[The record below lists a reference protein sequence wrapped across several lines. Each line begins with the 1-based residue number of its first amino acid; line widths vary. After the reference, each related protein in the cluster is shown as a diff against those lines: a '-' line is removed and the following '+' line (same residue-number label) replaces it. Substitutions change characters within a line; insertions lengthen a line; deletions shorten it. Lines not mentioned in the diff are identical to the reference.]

1 MLVDG
6 LVRMGDDAGGKA
18 LPQGTQ
24 LAEQGNTGGTLG
36 STEGNYGG
44 TEGRSNHL
52 QNS

>member
-1 MLVDG
+1 
-6 LVRMGDDAGGKA
+6 MGDYYGDMS
-18 LPQGTQ
+18 LSQGRV

-36 STEGNYGG
+36 RTEGNYGG